1 MIFPLLRKI
10 INDSRWLLLSSIATL
25 FAFAWIR
32 VAIVSS
38 MQTYQLQR
46 IAKNLPE
53 MIKRLSPVPI
63 EDLIYYPGLIGFT
76 FEEPIVYLIMAV
88 WTVSRASD
96 CVSGE
101 IGRGTM
107 EMLLSQPIG
116 RVKYLL
122 VHSSVTLAGIVL
134 LATAAYAGTHLGINQ
149 SNVSV
154 KVNVARWQAPF
165 GFGLQTGDAAE
176 NVKLI
181 PMTTYVKPQV
191 FQAAAINYGC
201 LGVFLAG
208 ITTVLSCCDRY
219 RWRTIALVVGFY
231 VFQTILELTGMA
243 VDGFRWLL
251 RFTFFSIYEPVA
263 FSTQASKELDS
274 SWRFLAEKSNGV
286 FPDLGPLGYDA
297 ILLSLGLAGFVLGML
312 IFRWRDLPAPL

>member
-1 MIFPLLRKI
+1 MTFPLLRKI
-10 INDSRWLLLSSIATL
+10 INDSRWLLLSSVITL
-25 FAFAWIR
+25 FVFAWIR

-38 MQTYQLQR
+38 METYQLQR
-46 IAKNLPE
+46 IARNLPE

-63 EDLIYYPGLIGFT
+63 EDLIFYPGLIGFT
-76 FEEPIVYLIMAV
+76 FEEPMVYLIMAV

-101 IGRGTM
+101 LGRGTM

-122 VHSSVTLAGIVL
+122 VHTSVTLAGVLL
-134 LATAAYAGTHLGINQ
+134 LATAAYAGTHVGVER
-149 SNVSV
+149 SNVKV

-165 GFGLQTGDAAE
+165 GFQLPNTQAEE

-191 FQAAAINYGC
+191 FQAAAINYAC
-201 LGVFLAG
+201 FGVFLAG
-208 ITTVLSCCDRY
+208 VTTALSCCDRY
-219 RWRTIALVVGFY
+219 RWRTIALVVAFY

-263 FSTQASKELDS
+263 FSTQASKDLTS
-274 SWRFLAEKSNGV
+274 SWRFLAKESTGSL
-286 FPDLGPLGYDA
+286 PDLGPLGYDA
-297 ILLSLGLAGFVLGML
+297 ILLSLGLVGILLGVW
-312 IFRWRDLPAPL
+312 IFRRRDLPAPL